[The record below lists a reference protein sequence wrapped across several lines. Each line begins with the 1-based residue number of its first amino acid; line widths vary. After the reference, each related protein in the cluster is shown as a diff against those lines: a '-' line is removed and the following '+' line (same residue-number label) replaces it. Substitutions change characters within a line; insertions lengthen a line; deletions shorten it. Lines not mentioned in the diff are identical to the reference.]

1 MTTLIRSGRVAEKT
15 GISYEPSTDMKS
27 VANFHNALKWVG
39 GRAVAWREDEVDA
52 WIHERVRGF
61 GKPLP
66 RHRRSEPDVADQE
79 PAPRRRRR
87 PLGSKDK
94 RPRVRRHNAAQEP
107 TTLSAGDA

>member
-1 MTTLIRSGRVAEKT
+1 MTTLIRSGRVEEKT
-15 GISYEPSTDMKS
+15 GISYETFNRYEKRGEFPERVK
-27 VANFHNALKWVG
+27 VG
-39 GRAVAWREDEVDA
+39 IRAVAWREDEVDA

-79 PAPRRRRR
+79 PAPRQRRR
-87 PLGSKDK
+87 PLGGKDK